1 MRKMT
6 NKRMAAY
13 CAVVCT
19 FAASVSVAQGAGKCY
34 PSGGRFTVN
43 AGIVLDG
50 MTGLSWHQAIAPET
64 MTSLAAQAYCTSL
77 GSRLPSMTE
86 LYTLVDIA
94 RVPRI
99 DHTFFPN
106 TPAANFW
113 TSIKVREQPRTYYV
127 NFSTGEAQQID
138 GNNSFHVRCV
148 R

>member
-1 MRKMT
+1 
-6 NKRMAAY
+6 MAAFS
-13 CAVVCT
+13 AVVCA

-86 LYTLVDIA
+86 LYTLVDIT

-113 TSIKVREQPRTYYV
+113 TSIKIYYFGDRTYSV
-127 NFSTGEAQQID
+127 NFNTGEAQPID
-138 GNNSFHVRCV
+138 SNNSFHVRCV